1 MGQSAP
7 TILNAANEVAV
18 DAFLVESITF
28 NQIAELI
35 EFCMSTMKPQSLD
48 SIETVLE
55 VDSKT
60 RQHALSWINSHN
72 ITS

>member
-1 MGQSAP
+1 
-7 TILNAANEVAV
+7 
-18 DAFLVESITF
+18 
-28 NQIAELI
+28 
-35 EFCMSTMKPQSLD
+35 MKPQPLD

-60 RQHALSWINSHN
+60 RQLALSWIISHN